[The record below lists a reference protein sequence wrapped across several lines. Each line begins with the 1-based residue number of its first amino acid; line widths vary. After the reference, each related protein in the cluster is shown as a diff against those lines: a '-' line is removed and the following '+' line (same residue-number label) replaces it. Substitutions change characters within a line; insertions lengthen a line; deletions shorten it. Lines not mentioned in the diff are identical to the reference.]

1 MAPLLSLRFYPP
13 LSERDGSSVEELTR
27 RIEAGTKREPIC
39 TAHISSLFPFSNLL
53 CSAIHPANDTQRENK
68 AVGLG
73 LLEGLGWRVER
84 AYPASNTQREN
95 KAVGLGLFKTLKLR
109 MEMSLYA
116 SESLHIQDAFL
127 LILKPQRIR
136 PLSFS
141 HRAACCSSDPIAH
154 RCEPSPYF
162 EFSP

>member
-53 CSAIHPANDTQRENK
+53 CSAIHPAND
-68 AVGLG
+68 
-73 LLEGLGWRVER
+73 
-84 AYPASNTQREN
+84 TQREN

>member
-1 MAPLLSLRFYPP
+1 M
-13 LSERDGSSVEELTR
+13 
-27 RIEAGTKREPIC
+27 
-39 TAHISSLFPFSNLL
+39 
-53 CSAIHPANDTQRENK
+53 
-68 AVGLG
+68 
-73 LLEGLGWRVER
+73 
-84 AYPASNTQREN
+84 QREN

-109 MEMSLYA
+109 MGIILYA
-116 SESLHIQDAFL
+116 SESLHLSDAFL
-127 LILKPQRIR
+127 LILKPQQIH